1 MSLIVVKYCVV
12 SVKQKMVSRLYHVVI
27 LSTVLYKT
35 KSVWLDSYEKIA
47 VVIFVDTKRSANVV
61 ERPRC
66 LHKFHLP

>member
-27 LSTVLYKT
+27 LSTVLYNK
-35 KSVWLDSYEKIA
+35 KLLDSYEKIA